1 MQDYQREFIQFAL
14 EQEVL
19 CFGHFQLKSGRES
32 PYFFNS
38 GLFNSGAALDRL
50 GDFYAQAITAADV
63 DFDMIFGPAY
73 KGIPLVAATAIAL
86 NRRYDRDLPYC
97 FNRKEAKDHGE
108 GGRTV
113 GAPLRGRILIIDDV
127 VSAGT
132 SVRESLEIIEAGGA
146 QAVAVAVALD
156 REERGAGQR
165 SAIGELRAAFGLQT
179 VAIAGLGQLIEFLAS
194 AGGQEEHLQALE
206 AYRARYGV
214 AAGSTNL

>member
-1 MQDYQREFIQFAL
+1 MQDYQREFIQFTL
-14 EQEVL
+14 EQKVL
-19 CFGHFQLKSGRES
+19 CFGHFELKSGRKS

-50 GDFYAQAITAADV
+50 GDFYAQAITSAGV
-63 DFDMIFGPAY
+63 EFDMLFGPAY

-86 NRRYDRDLPYC
+86 SRRYDRDLPYC

-113 GAPLRGRILIIDDV
+113 GAPLHGRVLIIDDV

-132 SVRESLEIIEAGGA
+132 SVRESVEIIEAGGA

-156 REERGAGQR
+156 REERGAGQD
-165 SAIGELRAAFGLQT
+165 SAIGELRKAFGLQT
-179 VAIAGLGQLIEFLAS
+179 VAIAGLGQLIDYLAS
-194 AGGQEEHLQALE
+194 TGGQEAHLQALE
-206 AYRARYGV
+206 TYRACYGV
-214 AAGSTNL
+214 ATEGADL